1 MLRHIGVAL
10 LALIGLVGS
19 AHAVPVYFE
28 AEVTGRHALLRDV
41 VSRGDVITGHI
52 DLDIKAA
59 DQRPGNP
66 GRGLFAAINA
76 AEVSF
81 GGLTYKLLV
90 PGQEVRVVNDGAN
103 GDIIRLTM
111 DVDDGVPLFSGPS
124 LDLGGPAGPF
134 DLAFLRIN
142 LRDSTGTILKDD
154 SLRPIPQVGNF
165 DIANLRLE
173 FEDSVQAFRQI
184 NARITEIEVSEPGM
198 LGLMGLALTA
208 GVLLRRR
215 QRAKTAA

>member
-1 MLRHIGVAL
+1 MLRHTVFGL
-10 LALIGLVGS
+10 LALIGLAGT

-28 AEVTGRHALLRDV
+28 AEVTGRHALLGGV
-41 VSRGDVITGHI
+41 VSRGDIITGHI
-52 DLDIKAA
+52 DLDIEAA

-66 GRGLFAAINA
+66 GLGLFAAINA

-81 GGLTYKLLV
+81 GGLTYHLLV
-90 PGQEVRVVNDGAN
+90 PGQQVRVVNDGAN
-103 GDIIRLTM
+103 GDIIRFTM

-124 LDLGGPAGPF
+124 LDLGGPAGLF

-142 LRDSTGTILKDD
+142 LRDSTGTALSGD
-154 SLRPIPQVGNF
+154 SLLPIPQARNF

-184 NARITEIEVSEPGM
+184 NARITAVEVPEPGM

-208 GVLLRRR
+208 GALLRSRR
-215 QRAKTAA
+215 ETTAAA